1 MFDEDNSGS
10 MGSRELHVVMQ
21 AIGRNMDLQE
31 VEANIKRLKRERR
44 AEREEGSN
52 DATPEDELNLDEFIQ
67 FIREMQQDTVT
78 EELREAYRKFCGS
91 DDTEQGFTRQQ
102 LRKTMEE

>member
-31 VEANIKRLKRERR
+31 VEANIKRLKRER
-44 AEREEGSN
+44 AEEGSN
-52 DATPEDELNLDEFIQ
+52 EATPEDELSQEEFIQ
-67 FIREMQQDTVT
+67 FIREIQQDTVT

-91 DDTEQGFTRQQ
+91 DDPEIGFSRQQ
-102 LRKTMEE
+102 LRKTLED

>member
-1 MFDEDNSGS
+1 
-10 MGSRELHVVMQ
+10 
-21 AIGRNMDLQE
+21 
-31 VEANIKRLKRERR
+31 
-44 AEREEGSN
+44 
-52 DATPEDELNLDEFIQ
+52 
-67 FIREMQQDTVT
+67 VT